1 MVSFIFLLLDG
12 VFRLVADRLYTRSLQ
27 QKEGNKNLKAAAYGL
42 VILNFSSMIRLHHLS
57 YILILFLFGS
67 WHKQPTRQQAIV
79 YTTLQP
85 EQYDIFLLEANSQVP
100 KRITSHTGMDY
111 NANFSPDN
119 KWIVYTSEH
128 NGNTDLYALQNGKT
142 DGHRIRLTTNT
153 GADDQASFSPDGK
166 QLVFMSTRSGNASLW
181 IMPFNA
187 LSPSSKTEQQAKP
200 LTETK
205 EYGEFNPVFSPDGQ
219 QIAFSSNKA
228 AIQRVKNK
236 EAVDAD
242 WTDIYVADKNG
253 KNSRQLT
260 DSKAIYGS
268 PCWNKS
274 GTNLYYYKDVS
285 YYVKGI
291 SKVGGIMVMDLAS
304 QQSAF
309 VTDTLSHALSPALNS
324 GNEVVYVQRDDSLTT
339 SSHRRINQYFY
350 LAKTDAKGA
359 KKILLKTANINYY
372 HPKIN
377 AQNQIL
383 LHGDGPIE
391 GMNKKSN
398 GEIFARPETI
408 REVNVDKEKLLIGG
422 VRAYTPTLTADGK
435 EIISAEWISE
445 MTPYEKSLGSSPIV
459 SCDLNGKNYRNLY
472 TSKNGFAWT
481 PVVTRDK
488 KWIIFG
494 SGARFASSEQK
505 VDIWRVNYEG
515 TAPVNLTA
523 SMPGN
528 NAFPDVS
535 YDGKWIVFRGVRKV
549 NGTDN
554 KEIYLMDSEG
564 KNVRQMTHTPETET
578 MPAISPDG
586 KRIAYV
592 RQHPVTQAMNIYVQ
606 EIDNPTDTGVPLDAV
621 MDKFDMH
628 PRFSPDGKW
637 IVFVSNRAF
646 YDEWPLC
653 GFNPQPYGEVFIKKI
668 GSDKPPVQLTHDK
681 WEDGMPFW
689 GYYAR

>member
-1 MVSFIFLLLDG
+1 
-12 VFRLVADRLYTRSLQ
+12 
-27 QKEGNKNLKAAAYGL
+27 
-42 VILNFSSMIRLHHLS
+42 
-57 YILILFLFGS
+57 
-67 WHKQPTRQQAIV
+67 
-79 YTTLQP
+79 
-85 EQYDIFLLEANSQVP
+85 
-100 KRITSHTGMDY
+100 
-111 NANFSPDN
+111 
-119 KWIVYTSEH
+119 
-128 NGNTDLYALQNGKT
+128 
-142 DGHRIRLTTNT
+142 
-153 GADDQASFSPDGK
+153 
-166 QLVFMSTRSGNASLW
+166 
-181 IMPFNA
+181 
-187 LSPSSKTEQQAKP
+187 
-200 LTETK
+200 
-205 EYGEFNPVFSPDGQ
+205 
-219 QIAFSSNKA
+219 
-228 AIQRVKNK
+228 
-236 EAVDAD
+236 
-242 WTDIYVADKNG
+242 
-253 KNSRQLT
+253 
-260 DSKAIYGS
+260 
-268 PCWNKS
+268 
-274 GTNLYYYKDVS
+274 
-285 YYVKGI
+285 
-291 SKVGGIMVMDLAS
+291 
-304 QQSAF
+304 
-309 VTDTLSHALSPALNS
+309 
-324 GNEVVYVQRDDSLTT
+324 
-339 SSHRRINQYFY
+339 
-350 LAKTDAKGA
+350 
-359 KKILLKTANINYY
+359 
-372 HPKIN
+372 
-377 AQNQIL
+377 
-383 LHGDGPIE
+383 
-391 GMNKKSN
+391 MNKKSN

-408 REVNVDKEKLLIGG
+408 REVTVDKEKLLIGG

-459 SCDLNGKNYRNLY
+459 SCDLNGKNYRTLY

-549 NGTDN
+549 NGTEN

-592 RQHPVTQAMNIYVQ
+592 RQHPVTHAMNIYVQ

-637 IVFVSNRAF
+637 VVFVSNRAF
-646 YDEWPLC
+646 MYDEWPLC